1 MKKLITTLA
10 AVCVAVS
17 AWAVDFVDTSHPSDI
32 VKVGLRFGLT
42 SSSASTDQDYDILW
56 KRGFSTGAV
65 VDLNVRNFFSI
76 RPGLFFENRSY
87 DYRQVQYSDAES
99 SVAARIGH
107 TRRNALNVPVLASF
121 HFNIS
126 KAVKWNVEVGPYFT
140 FGVGNGKDKVT
151 YVVSQGTVPS
161 WASSTNYSHLEGKR
175 NYYGSESNQMKKFD
189 AGLQFGTGVE
199 VLGHYVFN
207 ISYQR
212 GLANVAHSG
221 SLKNKGWT
229 FSVGYNF

>member
-32 VKVGLRFGLT
+32 VKVGLRFGIT
-42 SSSASTDQDYDILW
+42 SSSASTDLPYDILW

-76 RPGLFFENRSY
+76 RPGLLFENRSY
-87 DYRQVQYSDAES
+87 DYRQISYSDNEK
-99 SVAARIGH
+99 SVTARLGH
-107 TRRNALNVPVLASF
+107 TRRNSLTVPVLASF

-126 KAVKWNVEVGPYFT
+126 KAVKWDVEAGPYFT
-140 FGVGNGKDKVT
+140 FGVGSGKNNVT
-151 YVVSQGTVPS
+151 YVTAGSSPS
-161 WASSTNYSHLEGKR
+161 TYSHIDGKSD
-175 NYYGSESNQMKKFD
+175 YYGSESNQAKKFD
-189 AGLQFGTGVE
+189 CGLQFGTGVE

-207 ISYQR
+207 LSYQR
-212 GLANVAHSG
+212 GLRNVANNG
-221 SLKNKGWT
+221 SLKTKGWT
-229 FSVGYNF
+229 FAVGYNF

>member
-42 SSSASTDQDYDILW
+42 SSSASTDQDNDILW

-87 DYRQVQYSDAES
+87 DYRQVQYSDAQS

-126 KAVKWNVEVGPYFT
+126 RAVKWDVEAGPYFT
-140 FGVGNGKDKVT
+140 FGVGSGKNKVT
-151 YVVSQGTVPS
+151 YVAASAAGTPS
-161 WASSTNYSHLEGKR
+161 YSHIDGKSD
-175 NYYGSESNQMKKFD
+175 YYGSESNQMKKFD

-212 GLANVAHSG
+212 GLNNVAHSG

>member
-10 AVCVAVS
+10 AVCFAVS
-17 AWAVDFVDTSHPSDI
+17 AWAADFVDTSHPSDI

-42 SSSASTDQDYDILW
+42 SSSAATSMPNDIIW

-87 DYRQVQYSDAES
+87 DTRQISFDDARKYIYTRS
-99 SVAARIGH
+99 GH
-107 TRRNALNVPVLASF
+107 TRRNALAVPVLASF

-126 KAVKWNVEVGPYFT
+126 RAVKWDVEAGPYFT
-140 FGVGNGKDKVT
+140 FGLSSGKSKAT
-151 YVVSQGTVPS
+151 VVSATAGDEKQYTHVD
-161 WASSTNYSHLEGKR
+161 GKQD
-175 NYYGSESNQMKKFD
+175 YYGSDASQFKRFD
-189 AGLQFGTGVE
+189 CGLQFGTGVE
-199 VLGHYVFN
+199 VLNHYVFN
-207 ISYQR
+207 INYQR
-212 GLANVAHSG
+212 GLRNVANG
-221 SLKNKGWT
+221 GNSLRNKGWT